1 MNEDD
6 DDDDDD
12 DDDIAG
18 TTSNPPS
25 PSLFKQTNDQDVSL
39 LDQIA
44 SRTTANSDDEGEGET
59 GGNKSELS
67 KELNTMLSPSPE
79 LTSVS

>member
-1 MNEDD
+1 VN
-6 DDDDDD
+6 
-12 DDDIAG
+12 DDDI
-18 TTSNPPS
+18 TTANPNPPS

-44 SRTTANSDDEGEGET
+44 SRTTANSDGEGEGEGET
-59 GGNKSELS
+59 GGNKSKLS
-67 KELNTMLSPSPE
+67 KELNKMLSPSPE